1 MIRQE
6 LRHSRWLVL
15 GTLMI
20 LLGVILAGIFSDQS
34 ANPAFQAELTEAK
47 QNYPAYLWSLLFNPL
62 NGLGPL
68 FVVLAAFMGA
78 SLIAGEVARGTLFT
92 LLARPL
98 TRDRLLLT
106 KYAVGAGLLLALIV
120 AATLMLLAAAALAGQ
135 PQALGG
141 ALLSA
146 LLLWLGTLFVFGVA
160 ALGSVLVGNI
170 TLPLVIALVTVAL
183 LTLLPPPLRLP
194 LYWTS
199 LPTFT
204 GEVFPAR
211 QLLINLIAAALPL
224 IAALLIFRRQQY

>member
-6 LRHSRWLVL
+6 LRHSRWLIL
-15 GTLMI
+15 GTLVIM
-20 LLGVILAGIFSDQS
+20 LGVILAGIFSDQS

-68 FVVLAAFMGA
+68 LVLLAAFMGA

-120 AATLMLLAAAALAGQ
+120 AATLILLAAAALAGQ

-183 LTLLPPPLRLP
+183 LALLPPPLRLP

-204 GEVFPAR
+204 GELFPAR
-211 QLLINLIAAALPL
+211 QLLTNLLVAALPL
-224 IAALLIFRRQQY
+224 IAALLLFRRQQY